1 MAIFWGFGVLRIIG
15 KSTSRH
21 LVQYGQLVW
30 VFLGFACAKNYWLK
44 YQSPSCS
51 VRSVRMGIFRVCVC

>member
-1 MAIFWGFGVLRIIG
+1 MLRIIGKSTSRHIVQYGQFVWVFLGLRVLRNVG

-30 VFLGFACAKNYWLK
+30 VFLGFWCAKNYW
-44 YQSPSCS
+44 
-51 VRSVRMGIFRVCVC
+51 